1 MSLRTRKEHDM
12 AENEE
17 KIVLT
22 LGEEAVAEETVTE
35 ESIEKEK
42 EHASVPV
49 SDVVGYAQ
57 LDDSSLT
64 EEEKK
69 MVDEFSKQIDIM
81 ETNTVLQYG
90 ATAQSK
96 VADFSDTALKNV
108 RTKDIDTVGDT
119 LLELVSELRNFDV
132 DEKNDGFFAKIF
144 KKSSNTINDVKAKY
158 DSANSNVD
166 KIVKILENHQ
176 ITLMKDISLL
186 DQLYEKNLVNFKEL
200 TMYILAG
207 YKRLEEIKKNDLPA
221 ALKKAEESGLPE
233 DAQAANDLSEAIT
246 RFEKKLHDLELT
258 RMVSIQMAPQ
268 IRLVQN
274 NDTLMTEK
282 IQSTLVN
289 TIPLWKSQMLIA
301 LGIAHSKEAV
311 KAQNEVSEMTN
322 KMLKQNAENLK
333 MATIETAKESERG
346 IVDIETL
353 RHTNEALIST
363 LDEVMQIQTEG
374 KAKRVAA
381 EQELAAIEEQLKVK
395 LLQAARTEA
404 NLHQA
409 DEPAPEPDTGN
420 LEFN

>member
-1 MSLRTRKEHDM
+1 M
-12 AENEE
+12 AENED

-22 LGEEAVAEETVTE
+22 LGDEQAFVEETAEEVKAVE
-35 ESIEKEK
+35 EERDL
-42 EHASVPV
+42 ASVNA
-49 SDVVGYAQ
+49 SDVVGYAK
-57 LDDSSLT
+57 LDDSSLSA
-64 EEEKK
+64 EEKK
-69 MVDEFSKQIDIM
+69 MVEDFSKQIDIT
-81 ETNTVLQYG
+81 ETNSILQYG
-90 ATAQSK
+90 ATAQNK

-108 RTKDIDTVGDT
+108 KTKDIDDVGDT
-119 LLELVSELRNFDV
+119 LLKLVSQLRNFDV
-132 DEKNDGFFAKIF
+132 DGKEDNFFAKLF
-144 KKSSNTINDVKAKY
+144 KKTSNNINDVKAKY
-158 DSANSNVD
+158 DSANANVD

-176 ITLMKDISLL
+176 ITLMKDINLL
-186 DQLYEKNLVNFKEL
+186 DQLYEKNLKNFKEL

-207 YKRLEEIKKNDLPA
+207 YKRLAEIKANELPA

-233 DAQAANDLSEAIT
+233 DAQAANDLSEAIN

-322 KMLKQNAENLK
+322 QMLKQNAENLK
-333 MATIETAKESERG
+333 MATVETAKEAERG

-353 RHTNEALIST
+353 TQTNKKLIETLEEVKRIQIEGREKRAAAQLELRRIEAELQKELT
-363 LDEVMQIQTEG
+363 DV
-374 KAKRVAA
+374 VAN
-381 EQELAAIEEQLKVK
+381 K
-395 LLQAARTEA
+395 
-404 NLHQA
+404 
-409 DEPAPEPDTGN
+409 
-420 LEFN
+420 EFNGNKTA

>member
-1 MSLRTRKEHDM
+1 M
-12 AENEE
+12 AENED

-22 LGEEAVAEETVTE
+22 LGDQQTTVEEASEETKAVE
-35 ESIEKEK
+35 EEKDL
-42 EHASVPV
+42 ASVNA
-49 SDVVGYAQ
+49 SDVVGYAK
-57 LDDSSLT
+57 LDDSSLS

-69 MVDEFSKQIDIM
+69 MVEDFSKQIDIT
-81 ETNTVLQYG
+81 ETNSILQYG
-90 ATAQSK
+90 ATAQNK

-108 RTKDIDTVGDT
+108 KTKDIDDVGDT
-119 LLELVSELRNFDV
+119 LLKLVSELRNFDV
-132 DEKNDGFFAKIF
+132 DEKDDNFFAKLF
-144 KKSSNTINDVKAKY
+144 KKTSNSINDVKAKY
-158 DSANSNVD
+158 DSANANVD

-176 ITLMKDISLL
+176 ITLMKDINLL
-186 DQLYEKNLVNFKEL
+186 DQLYEKNLKNFKEL

-207 YKRLEEIKKNDLPA
+207 YKRLAEIKANELPA

-233 DAQAANDLSEAIT
+233 DAQAANDLSEAIN

-322 KMLKQNAENLK
+322 QMLKQNAENLK
-333 MATIETAKESERG
+333 IATVETAKEAERG

-353 RHTNEALIST
+353 TQTNKKLIETLEEVKRIQIEGREKRAAAQLELRRIEAELQKELT
-363 LDEVMQIQTEG
+363 DV
-374 KAKRVAA
+374 VANK
-381 EQELAAIEEQLKVK
+381 EL
-395 LLQAARTEA
+395 
-404 NLHQA
+404 N
-409 DEPAPEPDTGN
+409 
-420 LEFN
+420 

>member
-1 MSLRTRKEHDM
+1 MSLKTKEGNTDM

-22 LGEEAVAEETVTE
+22 LGEEEVKEEVQENE
-35 ESIEKEK
+35 EKDL
-42 EHASVPV
+42 ATLPV
-49 SDVVGYAQ
+49 SDVVGHSK
-57 LDDSSLT
+57 LDDSGLS
-64 EEEKK
+64 EEEKQ
-69 MVDEFSKQIDIM
+69 MVDEFSKKIDIT
-81 ETNTVLQYG
+81 ETNSILQYG
-90 ATAQSK
+90 ATAQTK
-96 VADFSDTALKNV
+96 VADFSETALKNV
-108 RTKDIDTVGDT
+108 RTKDIDTIGDT
-119 LLELVSELRNFDV
+119 LIDLVAELKNFEI
-132 DEKNDGFFAKIF
+132 DEKNDGFFAKLF
-144 KKSSNTINDVKAKY
+144 KKGANNISNVKSKY
-158 DSANSNVD
+158 DSANANVD

-207 YKRLEEIKKNDLPA
+207 YKRLEDIKANDLQA
-221 ALKKAEESGLPE
+221 ALKKAEETGLPE
-233 DAQAANDLSEAIT
+233 DAQAANDLSEAIN

-353 RHTNEALIST
+353 TETNKKLIET
-363 LDEVMQIQTEG
+363 LEEVKRIQTEG
-374 KAKRVAA
+374 REKRAA
-381 EQELAAIEEQLKVK
+381 AQVELRRIEAE
-395 LLQAARTEA
+395 LQKELTDVV
-404 NLHQA
+404 NK
-409 DEPAPEPDTGN
+409 
-420 LEFN
+420 

>member
-1 MSLRTRKEHDM
+1 M
-12 AENEE
+12 AENED

-22 LGEEAVAEETVTE
+22 LGEEKVEEEVVTE
-35 ESIEKEK
+35 ENKETVH
-42 EHASVPV
+42 EHANVPV
-49 SDVVGYAQ
+49 SDVVGYAK

-64 EEEKK
+64 EDEKK
-69 MVDEFSKQIDIM
+69 MVDDFAKQIDIM

-119 LLELVSELRNFDV
+119 LLDLVSQLRNFEV
-132 DEKNDGFFAKIF
+132 DDKNDNFFTKIF
-144 KKSSNTINDVKAKY
+144 KKSSNSINDVKAKY

-186 DQLYEKNLVNFKEL
+186 DQLYEKNLLNFKEL

-207 YKRLEEIKKNDLPA
+207 YKRLDEIKKNDLPA
-221 ALKKAEESGLPE
+221 ALKKAEETGLPE
-233 DAQAANDLSEAIT
+233 DAQAANDLSEAIN

-322 KMLKQNAENLK
+322 KMLKENAEALK

-353 RHTNEALIST
+353 TETNKKLIET
-363 LDEVMQIQTEG
+363 LEEVKRIQTE
-374 KAKRVAA
+374 KRDSQPKTNCAVSRHSSSTSSPTSSRRKLKMDFSRL
-381 EQELAAIEEQLKVK
+381 LAAFFVI
-395 LLQAARTEA
+395 
-404 NLHQA
+404 
-409 DEPAPEPDTGN
+409 
-420 LEFN
+420 

>member
-1 MSLRTRKEHDM
+1 M

-22 LGEEAVAEETVTE
+22 LGEEKVEEEVVTE
-35 ESIEKEK
+35 ENKETVH
-42 EHASVPV
+42 EHANVPV
-49 SDVVGYAQ
+49 SDVVGYAK

-64 EEEKK
+64 EDEKK
-69 MVDEFSKQIDIM
+69 MVDDFAKQIDIM

-119 LLELVSELRNFDV
+119 LLDLVSQLRNFEV
-132 DEKNDGFFAKIF
+132 DDKNDNFFTKIF
-144 KKSSNTINDVKAKY
+144 KKSSNSINDVKAKY

-186 DQLYEKNLVNFKEL
+186 DQLYEKNLLNFKEL

-207 YKRLEEIKKNDLPA
+207 YKRLDEIKKNDLPA
-221 ALKKAEESGLPE
+221 ALKKAEETGLPE
-233 DAQAANDLSEAIT
+233 DAQAANDLSEAIN

-322 KMLKQNAENLK
+322 KMLKENAEALK

-353 RHTNEALIST
+353 TETNKKLIET
-363 LDEVMQIQTEG
+363 LEEVKRIQTEG
-374 KAKRVAA
+374 REKR
-381 EQELAAIEEQLKVK
+381 LAAQNELRRIETQLQHELTDVIQK
-395 LLQAARTEA
+395 ES
-404 NLHQA
+404 
-409 DEPAPEPDTGN
+409 
-420 LEFN
+420 

>member
-1 MSLRTRKEHDM
+1 M
-12 AENEE
+12 AENED

-22 LGEEAVAEETVTE
+22 LGEEKVEEEVVTE
-35 ESIEKEK
+35 ENKETVQ
-42 EHASVPV
+42 EHANVPV
-49 SDVVGYAQ
+49 SDVVGYAK

-64 EEEKK
+64 EDEKK
-69 MVDEFSKQIDIM
+69 MVDDFAKQIDIM

-119 LLELVSELRNFDV
+119 LLDLVSQLRNFEV
-132 DEKNDGFFAKIF
+132 DDKNDNFFTKIF
-144 KKSSNTINDVKAKY
+144 KKSSNSINDVKAKY

-186 DQLYEKNLVNFKEL
+186 DQLYEKNLLNFKEL

-207 YKRLEEIKKNDLPA
+207 YKRLDEIKKNDLPA
-221 ALKKAEESGLPE
+221 ALKKAEETGLPE
-233 DAQAANDLSEAIT
+233 DAQAANDLSEAIN

-322 KMLKQNAENLK
+322 KMLKENAEALK
-333 MATIETAKESERG
+333 MATIETAKESE
-346 IVDIETL
+346 
-353 RHTNEALIST
+353 
-363 LDEVMQIQTEG
+363 
-374 KAKRVAA
+374 
-381 EQELAAIEEQLKVK
+381 
-395 LLQAARTEA
+395 
-404 NLHQA
+404 
-409 DEPAPEPDTGN
+409 
-420 LEFN
+420 

>member
-1 MSLRTRKEHDM
+1 MTEKED
-12 AENEE
+12 

-22 LGEEAVAEETVTE
+22 LGQEEVVEEEVVE
-35 ESIEKEK
+35 EEVEKDL
-42 EHASVPV
+42 ASVPV
-49 SDVVGYAQ
+49 SDVVGFAK
-57 LDDSSLT
+57 LDETGLS

-69 MVDEFSKQIDIM
+69 MVDDFSKQIDIM
-81 ETNTVLQYG
+81 ETNSILQYG
-90 ATAQSK
+90 ATAQNK

-108 RTKDIDTVGDT
+108 RTKDIDDIGDT
-119 LLELVSELRNFDV
+119 LLNLVSELRSFEV
-132 DEKNDGFFAKIF
+132 DDKNDSFFAKLF
-144 KKSSNTINDVKAKY
+144 KKSANSINDVKAKY

-186 DQLYEKNLVNFKEL
+186 DQLYEKNLINFKEL

-207 YKRLEEIKKNDLPA
+207 YKRLKEVKEKDLKE
-221 ALKKAEESGLPE
+221 ALAKAEETGLPE
-233 DAQAANDLSEAIT
+233 DAQAANDLSEAIN

-258 RMVSIQMAPQ
+258 RMVSVQMAPQ

-322 KMLKQNAENLK
+322 KMLKENAENLK
-333 MATIETAKESERG
+333 MATIETAKEAERG

-353 RHTNEALIST
+353 TETNKKLIET
-363 LDEVMQIQTEG
+363 LEEVKRIQVEG
-374 KAKRVAA
+374 REKRAA
-381 EQELAAIEEQLKVK
+381 AQQELRRIESE
-395 LLQAARTEA
+395 LQKELTDVVNR
-404 NLHQA
+404 
-409 DEPAPEPDTGN
+409 
-420 LEFN
+420 

>member
-1 MSLRTRKEHDM
+1 M
-12 AENEE
+12 AENED

-22 LGEEAVAEETVTE
+22 LGDEQTVVEETEKVE
-35 ESIEKEK
+35 EEKDL
-42 EHASVPV
+42 ASVNA
-49 SDVVGYAQ
+49 SDVVGYAK
-57 LDDSSLT
+57 LDDSGLS

-69 MVDEFSKQIDIM
+69 MVEDFSKQIDIT
-81 ETNTVLQYG
+81 ETNSILQYG
-90 ATAQSK
+90 ATAQNK

-108 RTKDIDTVGDT
+108 KTKDIDDVGDT
-119 LLELVSELRNFDV
+119 LLKLVSQLRNFEV
-132 DEKNDGFFAKIF
+132 DEKDDNFFAKLF
-144 KKSSNTINDVKAKY
+144 KKTSNNINDVKAKY
-158 DSANSNVD
+158 DSANANVD

-176 ITLMKDISLL
+176 ITLMKDINLL
-186 DQLYEKNLVNFKEL
+186 DQLYEKNLKNFKEL

-207 YKRLEEIKKNDLPA
+207 YKRLAEIKANELPA

-233 DAQAANDLSEAIT
+233 DAQAANDLSEAIN

-322 KMLKQNAENLK
+322 QMLKQNAENLK
-333 MATIETAKESERG
+333 MATVETAKEAERG
-346 IVDIETL
+346 IVDIATLTETNKKLIETL
-353 RHTNEALIST
+353 E
-363 LDEVMQIQTEG
+363 EVKRIQVEG
-374 KAKRVAA
+374 REKRAA
-381 EQELAAIEEQLKVK
+381 AQQELRRIESE
-395 LLQAARTEA
+395 LQKELTDVVNR
-404 NLHQA
+404 
-409 DEPAPEPDTGN
+409 
-420 LEFN
+420 

>member
-1 MSLRTRKEHDM
+1 M
-12 AENEE
+12 AENED

-22 LGEEAVAEETVTE
+22 MGEEKVEEKPEQE
-35 ESIEKEK
+35 EEK
-42 EHASVPV
+42 EHATVPV
-49 SDVVGYAQ
+49 SDVVGYAK
-57 LDDSSLT
+57 LDDSSLS

-69 MVDEFSKQIDIM
+69 MVEDFSKQIDIS

-90 ATAQSK
+90 ATAQNK

-108 RTKDIDTVGDT
+108 KTKDMDEVGDT
-119 LLELVSELRNFDV
+119 LLKLVSQLKNFEID
-132 DEKNDGFFAKIF
+132 DKNDNFFTKFF
-144 KKSSNTINDVKAKY
+144 KKGSNTISDVKAKY
-158 DSANSNVD
+158 DSVNSNVD

-176 ITLMKDISLL
+176 ITLMKDIAIL
-186 DQLYEKNLVNFKEL
+186 DQLYEKNLLNFKEL

-207 YKRLEEIKKNDLPA
+207 YKRLDEIKKNDLPA

-233 DAQAANDLSEAIT
+233 DAQAANDLSEAIN

-322 KMLKQNAENLK
+322 KMLKQNAEQLK

-353 RHTNEALIST
+353 TETNKKLIET
-363 LDEVMQIQTEG
+363 LEEVKRIQTEG
-374 KAKRVAA
+374 REKRLAA
-381 EQELAAIEEQLKVK
+381 QQELRRIETE
-395 LLQAARTEA
+395 LQKELTDVI
-404 NLHQA
+404 NK
-409 DEPAPEPDTGN
+409 
-420 LEFN
+420 

>member
-1 MSLRTRKEHDM
+1 M
-12 AENEE
+12 AENED

-22 LGEEAVAEETVTE
+22 LGEEKVEEEVVTE
-35 ESIEKEK
+35 ENKETVQ
-42 EHASVPV
+42 EHANVPV
-49 SDVVGYAQ
+49 SDVVGYAK

-64 EEEKK
+64 EDEKK
-69 MVDEFSKQIDIM
+69 MVDDFAKQIDIM

-119 LLELVSELRNFDV
+119 LLDLVSQLRNFEV
-132 DEKNDGFFAKIF
+132 DDKNDNFFTKIF
-144 KKSSNTINDVKAKY
+144 KKSSNSINDVKAKY

-186 DQLYEKNLVNFKEL
+186 DQLYEKNLLNFKEL

-207 YKRLEEIKKNDLPA
+207 YKRLDEIKKNDLPA
-221 ALKKAEESGLPE
+221 ALKKAEETGLPE
-233 DAQAANDLSEAIT
+233 DAQAANDLSEAIN

-301 LGIAHSKEAV
+301 LGLAHSKEAV

-322 KMLKQNAENLK
+322 KMLKENAEALK

-353 RHTNEALIST
+353 TETNKKLIET
-363 LDEVMQIQTEG
+363 LEEVKRIQTEG
-374 KAKRVAA
+374 REKR
-381 EQELAAIEEQLKVK
+381 LAAQNELRRIETQLQHELTDVIQK
-395 LLQAARTEA
+395 ES
-404 NLHQA
+404 
-409 DEPAPEPDTGN
+409 
-420 LEFN
+420 

>member
-1 MSLRTRKEHDM
+1 MTEKED
-12 AENEE
+12 

-22 LGEEAVAEETVTE
+22 LGEEKVEEEVVEETEV
-35 ESIEKEK
+35 EKDL
-42 EHASVPV
+42 ASVPV
-49 SDVVGYAQ
+49 SDVVGFAK
-57 LDDSSLT
+57 LDESGLS

-69 MVDEFSKQIDIM
+69 MVDDFSKQIDIM
-81 ETNTVLQYG
+81 ETNSILQYG

-108 RTKDIDTVGDT
+108 RTKDIDDIGDT
-119 LLELVSELRNFDV
+119 LLDLVSELRSFDV
-132 DEKNDGFFAKIF
+132 DEKNDSFFAKLF
-144 KKSSNTINDVKAKY
+144 KKSANSIQDVKSKY
-158 DSANSNVD
+158 DSANTNVD

-186 DQLYEKNLVNFKEL
+186 DQLYEKNLINFKEL

-207 YKRLEEIKKNDLPA
+207 YKRLEEVKEKDLKE
-221 ALKKAEESGLPE
+221 ALAKAEETGLPE
-233 DAQAANDLSEAIT
+233 DAQAANDLSEAIN

-258 RMVSIQMAPQ
+258 RMVSVQMAPQ

-322 KMLKQNAENLK
+322 KMLKENAENLK
-333 MATIETAKESERG
+333 MATIETAKEAERG

-353 RHTNEALIST
+353 TETNKKLIET
-363 LDEVMQIQTEG
+363 LEEVKRIQTEG
-374 KAKRVAA
+374 REKRVAA
-381 EQELAAIEEQLKVK
+381 QQELRRIESE
-395 LLQAARTEA
+395 LQKELTDVVNR
-404 NLHQA
+404 
-409 DEPAPEPDTGN
+409 
-420 LEFN
+420 